1 MRRSYRVLAAVS
13 AVGVA
18 LLASACSSALGSTHA
33 AAGVI
38 VAVGAENEYANVIS
52 QVGGKY
58 VQASAIMSNPNTDPH
73 TFEASASVARTVSEA
88 QLVVQNGVGYDTFM
102 NTIENAAPNSA
113 RKVIVVQNLLG
124 LPAGTPNPHLW
135 YKPGT
140 MPAVANAIAADL
152 EAIQPAH
159 ASYFK
164 ANAAAF
170 TASLTAWNNAIA
182 AFAAKYPNTPVAT
195 TEPVADYMLQAAG
208 ADNLTPFAF
217 QADIMNGTD
226 PSAQDVAIERSLFT
240 GHKVKVFLYN
250 QQVTDTLT
258 ESFITLAQP
267 EQHPGGGRLRDD
279 ARARLRLPVLDA
291 DRGSGP
297 GQGRGRPHLHGAPVM
312 TLPPT
317 GDLLRLE
324 DVSVRLGGREILTDV
339 SLRIRPGEFTG
350 LIGPNGA
357 GKTTLLRVILGL
369 QPVTTGEVLLD
380 GAPRPHRDSSIG
392 YVPQKLA
399 IEPDMP
405 LRVRD
410 VVSLGLDGQKFGLR
424 LPSRARRELVSDM
437 LTAVGAQRYADARV
451 GELSGGEQQRVM
463 IAHALISRPKLL
475 LLDEPLANLDISS
488 EQGIV
493 SVLAR
498 LARAEH
504 VAVLLSAHDMNPLM
518 PVMDRIV
525 YVAAGRVAVGE
536 ANEVVQ
542 PEVLSRLYGRHVD
555 VIRVHGRILVVA
567 APEGVGEVEAAA
579 EDVGIAG

>member
-1 MRRSYRVLAAVS
+1 
-13 AVGVA
+13 
-18 LLASACSSALGSTHA
+18 
-33 AAGVI
+33 
-38 VAVGAENEYANVIS
+38 
-52 QVGGKY
+52 
-58 VQASAIMSNPNTDPH
+58 
-73 TFEASASVARTVSEA
+73 
-88 QLVVQNGVGYDTFM
+88 
-102 NTIENAAPNSA
+102 
-113 RKVIVVQNLLG
+113 
-124 LPAGTPNPHLW
+124 
-135 YKPGT
+135 
-140 MPAVANAIAADL
+140 
-152 EAIQPAH
+152 
-159 ASYFK
+159 
-164 ANAAAF
+164 
-170 TASLTAWNNAIA
+170 
-182 AFAAKYPNTPVAT
+182 
-195 TEPVADYMLQAAG
+195 
-208 ADNLTPFAF
+208 
-217 QADIMNGTD
+217 
-226 PSAQDVAIERSLFT
+226 
-240 GHKVKVFLYN
+240 
-250 QQVTDTLT
+250 
-258 ESFITLAQP
+258 
-267 EQHPGGGRLRDD
+267 
-279 ARARLRLPVLDA
+279 
-291 DRGSGP
+291 
-297 GQGRGRPHLHGAPVM
+297 M
-312 TLPPT
+312 TLPLTGPPTGPPT

-324 DVSVRLGGREILTDV
+324 DVSVRLGGREVLTDV
-339 SLRIRPGEFTG
+339 SLRIGPGEFTG

-410 VVSLGLDGQKFGLR
+410 VVSLGLDGQKFGIR

-525 YVAAGRVAVGE
+525 YVAAGRVAVGD
-536 ANEVVQ
+536 ADEVVQ

-567 APEGVGEVEAAA
+567 APEGVDEVEAAA
-579 EDVGIAG
+579 EGIGIAG